1 MSNNGINITLRHLRT
16 FFNWLY
22 KKAKL
27 ISEPIVFDMLPKDAQ
42 EYYIDEY
49 QIQAIHNYI
58 DDEKNGID
66 LFFKRCFIF
75 YEFTGMRAIEPM
87 IAELYGNWLYIDA
100 SKSKGHNLRKVHLS
114 GELKAIWM
122 EISAFRDNYIDM
134 GSTASNERASE
145 RISKTLL
152 KITRSLN
159 FSTNRKITLKS
170 YRHSYGIRRVY
181 QCGNIFQVAMEMGHK
196 NVTTTQQYLRF
207 QLDELKDHFPSLL
220 PIIENMENIQKSGTM
235 VTKSMVTQYSKDN
248 KLPSSFGRLSSRLP

>member
-1 MSNNGINITLRHLRT
+1 M
-16 FFNWLY
+16 
-22 KKAKL
+22 
-27 ISEPIVFDMLPKDAQ
+27 
-42 EYYIDEY
+42 
-49 QIQAIHNYI
+49 
-58 DDEKNGID
+58 
-66 LFFKRCFIF
+66 
-75 YEFTGMRAIEPM
+75 
-87 IAELYGNWLYIDA
+87 
-100 SKSKGHNLRKVHLS
+100 NLRKIHLA
-114 GELKAIWM
+114 EDIRAIWM

-181 QCGNIFQVAMEMGHK
+181 QCGNIFQVAIEMGHK
-196 NVTTTQQYLRF
+196 NITTTQQYLRF

-248 KLPSSFGRLSSRLP
+248 KLPSSSGRLSSRLP